1 MQVMQL
7 RPVQP
12 LRRWCRSCGLPGPA
26 NQPGCAHC
34 QTPTRAVRDV
44 SATFN
49 SGENV
54 QHNVVNIESIGHLGD
69 IRESLDE
76 LRNVDEYERRP
87 ARPSFLRQ
95 VGTFAC
101 AFVLGVLLVFGLLV
115 ILICGLLYACH

>member
-1 MQVMQL
+1 MQAIQM
-7 RPVQP
+7 RPIQP

-26 NQPGCAHC
+26 NQSGCAFC
-34 QTPTRAVRDV
+34 QAPTRVVRDV

-54 QHNVVNIESIGHLGD
+54 QHNVVNIETVNHLSD
-69 IRESLDE
+69 VSDSLSRLREVDDE
-76 LRNVDEYERRP
+76 PRP

-95 VGTFAC
+95 VAVFAC
-101 AFVLGVLLVFGLLV
+101 AFVLGVVLVFSLLA